1 VRDEGSRLEVPQVPN
16 FPLDPDT
23 YLKQSWDMLV
33 MILLLYTC
41 FAVPVV
47 LAFGGQID
55 PRSPLSAYDIWDLV
69 LDFIFC
75 FDIVLSFCTC
85 YVSQGVYVKDLKKI
99 AVHYLLT
106 WFAIDLPGSI
116 PFDKIIA
123 YSNPDAN
130 VGSTLKT
137 LKFIRILK
145 MLRAVRFL
153 RKLDDLEERDQTGS
167 LRTFFKVFRSIFIM
181 VISAHFLGCLFVMLR
196 DALLET
202 VGTDNWMDA
211 YDTDMRDAAPFQ
223 QYVA

>member
-123 YSNPDAN
+123 
-130 VGSTLKT
+130 
-137 LKFIRILK
+137 
-145 MLRAVRFL
+145 
-153 RKLDDLEERDQTGS
+153 
-167 LRTFFKVFRSIFIM
+167 
-181 VISAHFLGCLFVMLR
+181 
-196 DALLET
+196 
-202 VGTDNWMDA
+202 
-211 YDTDMRDAAPFQ
+211 
-223 QYVA
+223 